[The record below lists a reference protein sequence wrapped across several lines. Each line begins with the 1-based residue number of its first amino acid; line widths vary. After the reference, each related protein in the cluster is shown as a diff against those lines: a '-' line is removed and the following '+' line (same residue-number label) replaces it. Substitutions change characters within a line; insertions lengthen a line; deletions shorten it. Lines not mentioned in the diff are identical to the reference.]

1 MIEVTAGHAAVQ
13 WLASRPEVAR
23 IIPPTAAQ
31 PEPVTHDI
39 VSSGEHTVV
48 LPEAASAVRS
58 RGEAIELNLVRVNAD
73 DAWAMGFHGE
83 GMVLA
88 DNDTGVEYTHPAL
101 VNQYR
106 GNLGGGN
113 FDHNYSWWDAW
124 GGAPSPVPVDYDGH
138 GTHTMGT
145 MVGDD
150 GAANQ
155 IGVAPGARWIAC
167 AGMNVE
173 CFQFFLA
180 PWDLNHQNPDPSK
193 APDAINNSWYDPVG
207 I

>member
-1 MIEVTAGHAAVQ
+1 MEF
-13 WLASRPEVAR
+13 
-23 IIPPTAAQ
+23 
-31 PEPVTHDI
+31 
-39 VSSGEHTVV
+39 
-48 LPEAASAVRS
+48 
-58 RGEAIELNLVRVNAD
+58 VRVNAA

-83 GMVLA
+83 GMVVA

-101 VNQYR
+101 VNKYR

-150 GAANQ
+150 GGCQ
-155 IGVAPGARWIAC
+155 PDRCRTGCQMDRLRGYERGMFPVLPGTLGLEPPKPRSIQSAR
-167 AGMNVE
+167 
-173 CFQFFLA
+173 F
-180 PWDLNHQNPDPSK
+180 D
-193 APDAINNSWYDPVG
+193 
-207 I
+207 